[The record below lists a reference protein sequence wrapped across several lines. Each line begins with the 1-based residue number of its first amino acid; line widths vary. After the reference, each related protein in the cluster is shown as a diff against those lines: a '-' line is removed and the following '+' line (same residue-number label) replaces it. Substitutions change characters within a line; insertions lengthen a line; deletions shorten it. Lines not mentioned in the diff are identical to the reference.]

1 MYAHT
6 YIARS
11 KGQFWA
17 RLKKKIAPQALL
29 ALHPQAVAEDLDE
42 AFDIGQAQRL
52 AVFLGRQRQ
61 TGKAQDQEY
70 GREGPLHTVIFCAV
84 K

>member
-1 MYAHT
+1 MA
-6 YIARS
+6 ILRKPKVWFKLA
-11 KGQFWA
+11 FA
-17 RLKKKIAPQALL
+17 L
-29 ALHPQAVAEDLDE
+29 ALAVFPLGGSASGGDVIESKPGGLPVAEDLDE

-70 GREGPLHTVIFCAV
+70 GR
-84 K
+84 